1 MNKKYV
7 WVIILLVIIVAV
19 GGFLLLSNKTN
30 NKPAVK
36 PTTQTTK
43 SIIQTENVAVT
54 STGFEPKTIT
64 IKKGTRII
72 WTNKSG
78 NTVTVNSDNH
88 PTNLLWPFLNLG
100 TFNNGSSVSVV
111 FENTGKYTYHNYL
124 NPDQKG
130 IVIVN

>member
-7 WVIILLVIIVAV
+7 WVIILLVIIVAI
-19 GGFLLLSNKTN
+19 GGFLLLSNKAN

-36 PTTQTTK
+36 PATQTTK
-43 SIIQTENVAVT
+43 SNIQTEKVAVT
-54 STGFEPKTIT
+54 SSGFEPKTIT

>member
-7 WVIILLVIIVAV
+7 WVIILLVIIVAI
-19 GGFLLLSNKTN
+19 GGFLLLSNKAN

-36 PTTQTTK
+36 PATQTTK
-43 SIIQTENVAVT
+43 SNIQTENVAVT
-54 STGFEPKTIT
+54 SSGFEPKTIT